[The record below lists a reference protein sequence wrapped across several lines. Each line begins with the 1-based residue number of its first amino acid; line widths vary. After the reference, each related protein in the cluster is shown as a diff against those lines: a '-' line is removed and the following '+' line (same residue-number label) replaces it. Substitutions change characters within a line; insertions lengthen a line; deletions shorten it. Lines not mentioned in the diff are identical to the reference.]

1 MTFRTITTI
10 LFCLSLT
17 VKNFAAK
24 DPALYYINT
33 YADIAK
39 KEMQRSGIPASIKLA
54 QALLESESGKSPLA
68 KEGNNHFGIKCGKE
82 WQGKTY
88 YKLDDDADEDGN
100 TIESCFRAFD
110 NAEESFIAHTDFL
123 KDPRKA
129 HRYGFLFDIDRSDY
143 RSWAV
148 GLRNAGYASDP
159 TYPHKLIRI
168 IEKYEL
174 YKFDGSQVIYIST
187 QPQSQ
192 KEKKSDTPVFQKEE
206 AKSENNTEIVNNR
219 PSRLK
224 TKSNPPS
231 YEMPALKNIE
241 VNKTKAVLISQNISV
256 ENIAKLLNKKTTEI
270 IAYNELLYGPD
281 QIVFEGTYIYTSL
294 KNKDY
299 TGQEKTHVIK
309 KGDTLE
315 AIANMFGIRANTLY
329 SLNRIPKG
337 NQPLEGET
345 INLKEKVD
353 KKHTPKF
360 TKESRPSR
368 LLFSMN

>member
-1 MTFRTITTI
+1 MIFRTLTI
-10 LFCLSLT
+10 AIFCICMWS
-17 VKNFAAK
+17 AAHSAK

-68 KEGNNHFGIKCGKE
+68 TEGNNHFGIKCGRD

-88 YKLDDDADEDGN
+88 YKLDDDADDQGN
-100 TIESCFRAFD
+100 SIESCFRAFE
-110 NAEESFIAHTDFL
+110 NAEESFIAHSDFL

-129 HRYGFLFDIDRSDY
+129 HRYGFLFEIDRSDY

-159 TYPHKLIRI
+159 TYPDKLIRI

-174 YKFDGSQVIYIST
+174 YKLDGTQVLYTS
-187 QPQSQ
+187 PSSPKQ
-192 KEKKSDTPVFQKEE
+192 KEKKPDTPTIQKVEP
-206 AKSENNTEIVNNR
+206 KSEDNSEFANNR
-219 PSRLK
+219 PSRLRPK
-224 TKSNPPS
+224 PS
-231 YEMPALKNIE
+231 TPTYEMMALKNIE
-241 VNKTKAVLISQNISV
+241 VNKTKAVLIPQNLSV
-256 ENIAKLLNKKTTEI
+256 ENIAKMLNKKTTEI
-270 IAYNELLYGPD
+270 IAYNEMLYGPD
-281 QIVFEGTYIYTSL
+281 QIVFEGSYIFTDL
-294 KNKDY
+294 KKKDY
-299 TGQEKTHVIK
+299 SGKEKTHTIQ
-309 KGDTLE
+309 KGETIE
-315 AIANMFGIRANTLY
+315 TIANMYGIRANTLY

-345 INLKEKVD
+345 INLKDKVEK
-353 KKHTPKF
+353 KSSPKSA
-360 TKESRPSR
+360 KESRPTR